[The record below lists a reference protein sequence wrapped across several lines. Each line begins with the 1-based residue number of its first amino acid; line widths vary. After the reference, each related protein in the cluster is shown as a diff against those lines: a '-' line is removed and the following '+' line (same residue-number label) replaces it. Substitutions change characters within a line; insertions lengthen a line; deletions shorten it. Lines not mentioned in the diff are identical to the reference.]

1 MHTAAGRQEVS
12 IGMAT
17 EATITLREV
26 FITCGRLNREDRI
39 MRRPFRIEG
48 YAIMCLNG
56 TIADATGVMPES
68 LKLEADQGFFEKAL
82 DRAAIVVHG
91 RMSHEGQP
99 NSPKRRRLVLTRRV
113 KALAPDPNNTNARLW
128 NPAGASL
135 EAACAAVGCR
145 AGRVAVLGGPEA
157 YSHFL
162 EIGYDS
168 FYLSCA
174 DKVRLRGGL
183 PVFPQGPLGR
193 SPEKVLAG
201 AGLKAGK
208 SQRLGNDV
216 SLVEWRRRD

>member
-1 MHTAAGRQEVS
+1 
-12 IGMAT
+12 MAT

-26 FITCGRLNREDRI
+26 FITCGRLNRKSDNAQTLSHRRLCNHVLERHDR
-39 MRRPFRIEG
+39 RRDRRHARIPQAGSGSRLFRK
-48 YAIMCLNG
+48 G
-56 TIADATGVMPES
+56 TGPC
-68 LKLEADQGFFEKAL
+68 G
-82 DRAAIVVHG
+82 G
-91 RMSHEGQP
+91 RGAWSHVARGP
-99 NSPKRRRLVLTRRV
+99 ANSPKRRRLVLTRRV